1 MDRTL
6 VHLWGIL
13 PPSLDDLLHTMGI
26 ITSLAVLDLGGDQV
40 SCLVA
45 WAPPKVVIM
54 GVVIIIVITRQ
65 TFDDNVTPPVD
76 PEVPAFRPE
85 KWR

>member
-13 PPSLDDLLHTMGI
+13 PPSLDVLLHTMGI

-45 WAPPKVVIM
+45 WAPPK
-54 GVVIIIVITRQ
+54 
-65 TFDDNVTPPVD
+65 
-76 PEVPAFRPE
+76 
-85 KWR
+85 W